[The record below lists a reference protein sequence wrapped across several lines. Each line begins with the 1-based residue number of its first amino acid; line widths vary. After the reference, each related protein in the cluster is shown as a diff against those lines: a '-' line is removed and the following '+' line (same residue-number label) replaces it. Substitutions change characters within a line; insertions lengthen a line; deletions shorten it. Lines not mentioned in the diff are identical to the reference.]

1 MLAKTLAIEQLEI
14 NALQLS
20 AIKSTAEA
28 FESFSRKTGGVEQI
42 EDAADKLS
50 EHMETLADIDGI
62 IQQSNALPLG
72 FDDDDDDEL
81 LEQLAQEL
89 AAFDPDPRG
98 PQAPPVAVMDVRVE
112 DIAMPAAPTTPP
124 SAQDAHAVGAAVAA
138 PGHGAHAVAL
148 SM

>member
-81 LEQLAQEL
+81 LAEL
-89 AAFDPDPRG
+89 AAFDQDPP
-98 PQAPPVAVMDVRVE
+98 PQAPPVATMDVRVE
-112 DIAMPAAPTTPP
+112 DIAMPAPPTVPP
-124 SAQDAHAVGAAVAA
+124 SAQDAHAVGAAVDA